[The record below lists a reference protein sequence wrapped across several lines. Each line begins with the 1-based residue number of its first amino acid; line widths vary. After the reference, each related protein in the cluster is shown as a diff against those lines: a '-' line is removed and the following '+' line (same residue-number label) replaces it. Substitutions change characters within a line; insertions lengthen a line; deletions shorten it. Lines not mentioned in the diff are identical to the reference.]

1 MPFLTSNSFCFS
13 TVIFSKK
20 CTANL
25 LFFSNEISYKLF
37 FMIAKINISKKYM
50 VRYHKCHYAL
60 LELATSP
67 LEYKTFF
74 PQGQTSNPI
83 DIKNT

>member
-1 MPFLTSNSFCFS
+1 
-13 TVIFSKK
+13 
-20 CTANL
+20 
-25 LFFSNEISYKLF
+25 
-37 FMIAKINISKKYM
+37 MIAKINISKKYM